1 MIHQYQNNGYNIVLD
16 VNSGAVHVVD
26 QEAYDVIEVL
36 NRMNEDHTVE
46 TLKSPE
52 TAEALK
58 KELGEKYSEKDLL
71 DILEAVTELTE
82 QGRLFTKDIYE
93 GFIDVVKQRKT
104 VVKALCLHIAHDC
117 NLACKYCFAEEGEY
131 HGRRALMSYEVG
143 KKALD
148 FLIANSGTRR
158 NLEVDF
164 FGGEP
169 LMNWD
174 VVKQLVEYARSV
186 EKERGKN
193 FRFTLTTNGMLIDDD
208 VIDFANR
215 EMSNV
220 VLSLDGRKEIHD
232 RLRVDYAGNGS
243 YERIVPK
250 FQKLVEARGNKNY
263 YMRGTF
269 THANPDFTKDL
280 FHMADLG
287 FTELSM
293 EPVVCAPED
302 PAALTAEDL
311 EIVKDQY
318 ELLAKD
324 MLRREKEGKPITF
337 YHYMLDL
344 TGGPCIYKR
353 ISGCG
358 SGTEYMAV
366 TPWGDLYPCHQFVGE
381 EAYKLGDIW
390 NGVTNTALREEF
402 RSCNAYA
409 RPECNDC
416 WARFYCSGGCAANA
430 FHATG
435 SIRGVYEAG
444 CELFRKRIE
453 CAIMMKVAE
462 DSAKANG

>member
-1 MIHQYQNNGYNIVLD
+1 M
-16 VNSGAVHVVD
+16 
-26 QEAYDVIEVL
+26 
-36 NRMNEDHTVE
+36 
-46 TLKSPE
+46 
-52 TAEALK
+52 
-58 KELGEKYSEKDLL
+58 
-71 DILEAVTELTE
+71 
-82 QGRLFTKDIYE
+82 
-93 GFIDVVKQRKT
+93 
-104 VVKALCLHIAHDC
+104 
-117 NLACKYCFAEEGEY
+117 
-131 HGRRALMSYEVG
+131 
-143 KKALD
+143 
-148 FLIANSGTRR
+148 
-158 NLEVDF
+158 
-164 FGGEP
+164 
-169 LMNWD
+169 
-174 VVKQLVEYARSV
+174 

>member
-1 MIHQYQNNGYNIVLD
+1 MIHQYKLGGYNIVLD
-16 VNSGAVHVVD
+16 VCSGSVHAVD
-26 QEAYDVIEVL
+26 ELAYDIIA
-36 NRMNEDHTVE
+36 MFE
-46 TLKSPE
+46 TESR
-52 TAEALK
+52 
-58 KELGEKYSEKDLL
+58 DM
-71 DILEAVTELTE
+71 IIRELTE
-82 QGRLFTKDIYE
+82 KYRSTEGVTPEEVGECYDQIAQLKAAGKLFTEDTFQPMAGDLKA
-93 GFIDVVKQRKT
+93 KT
-104 VVKALCLHIAHDC
+104 AGVVKALCLHIAHTC
-117 NLACKYCFAEEGEY
+117 NLNCSYCFASQGKY
-131 HGRRALMSYEVG
+131 HGDRALMSYEVG
-143 KKALD
+143 KRALD
-148 FLIANSGTRR
+148 FLIENSGSRH

-169 LMNWD
+169 LMNFD
-174 VVKQLVEYARSV
+174 VVKQLVAYARSI
-186 EKERGKN
+186 EKQHNKH
-193 FRFTLTTNGMLIDDD
+193 FRFTLTTNGVLIDDD